1 MAVMLKE
8 VIHREDKTLFKDGIK
23 MSKKKK
29 RKRNFN
35 DDKIIFHGNPSL
47 PRKRKPYKEY
57 KDFDDNDDYE
67 VDFYEDKNYE
77 YIDQDQVESLMHQ
90 NIVNNHKMGLAF
102 KESDKGLNYNFSP
115 LDYNNYDYE
124 EIGNL
129 NFRGDWTHHQLDDS
143 MRYRRRRYNPKNKIF
158 FSKRKLRKCLKN
170 RSQIF
175 KNLLFLSN
183 KIFINLT

>member
-1 MAVMLKE
+1 
-8 VIHREDKTLFKDGIK
+8 

-57 KDFDDNDDYE
+57 KDFDDDDDYE

-77 YIDQDQVESLMHQ
+77 YIDQDRVESLLHH
-90 NIVNNHKMGLAF
+90 NIVHNHKMGLAF
-102 KESDKGLNYNFSP
+102 TESEKGMKFNFSP

-124 EIGNL
+124 EVGNL
-129 NFRGDWTHHQLDDS
+129 NFGGAWSHHEPDRGR
-143 MRYRRRRYNPKNKIF
+143 RYRRRKYHPKNRIF
-158 FSKRKLRKCLKN
+158 FSKRKLRK
-170 RSQIF
+170 RF
-175 KNLLFLSN
+175 K
-183 KIFINLT
+183 K

>member
-124 EIGNL
+124 EVGNL
-129 NFRGDWTHHQLDDS
+129 NFRADWSDWSHHQLDRGR
-143 MRYRRRRYNPKNKIF
+143 RYRPTRYDPKNKIF
-158 FSKRKLRKCLKN
+158 FSKRKLRKC
-170 RSQIF
+170 F
-175 KNLLFLSN
+175 
-183 KIFINLT
+183 

>member
-8 VIHREDKTLFKDGIK
+8 VIHGEDNSLFKDGINVK

-57 KDFDDNDDYE
+57 KDFDDVDDDYE
-67 VDFYEDKNYE
+67 IDFYEDKNYE
-77 YIDQDQVESLMHQ
+77 YIDQDHVESLVHH

-102 KESDKGLNYNFSP
+102 TESENYNFSP

-124 EIGNL
+124 EVGNL
-129 NFRGDWTHHQLDDS
+129 NFRGAWSHHQLD
-143 MRYRRRRYNPKNKIF
+143 RGRRYNPRRYSPKNKIF
-158 FSKRKLRKCLKN
+158 FSKRKLRKCFLK
-170 RSQIF
+170 
-175 KNLLFLSN
+175 
-183 KIFINLT
+183 